1 MAKTNLVAGAEKKVV
16 CIGGGH
22 GLGNLLSSLAGLSNI
37 ELTGIVATTDNGGST
52 GRLKQE
58 ADTIAWGDLR
68 NCLNQLCR
76 SPGINQLLFEYRFQT
91 SGDLNGHN
99 LGNLMLYALD
109 QMSVRPTD
117 AIAVMRDLLRI
128 DTFLFPM
135 SDTPAELLGYDDCGQ
150 TIIGELAIDECDQPI
165 VSLAL
170 NKEVSA
176 PAEVLEKIADSDF
189 IVLSPGSFMTSV
201 MPSLLVADLAA
212 AINQSQAC
220 LLLMANL
227 QPEVLGSSQQRCL
240 LLQQQL
246 ELLAQADI
254 RTVDCIAWPEARAT
268 ETLHDTNARLIRW
281 DFSSALSALHDPE
294 KTAHFMN
301 ALLSG
306 GFE

>member
-1 MAKTNLVAGAEKKVV
+1 MAKTDVAVKKVV

-135 SDTPAELLGYDDCGQ
+135 SDTPAELLGRDADGQ
-150 TIIGELAIDECDQPI
+150 TIVGELAIDECDQSI
-165 VSLAL
+165 VDLSL
-170 NKEVSA
+170 NKAVSA
-176 PAEVLEKIADSDF
+176 PMEVLEKIADSDL

-201 MPSLLVADLAA
+201 MPSLLVEDLAA

-227 QPEVLGSSQQRCL
+227 KPESLGSAQQRYL
-240 LLQQQL
+240 LVQQQL
-246 ELLAQADI
+246 DLLTQANVCS
-254 RTVDCIAWPEARAT
+254 VDCIAWPESRDT
-268 ETLHDTNARLIRW
+268 EKFRDTNVRLIPW
-281 DFSSALSALHDPE
+281 DFSSDLSMLHDPE
-294 KTAHFMN
+294 KTSHFMS